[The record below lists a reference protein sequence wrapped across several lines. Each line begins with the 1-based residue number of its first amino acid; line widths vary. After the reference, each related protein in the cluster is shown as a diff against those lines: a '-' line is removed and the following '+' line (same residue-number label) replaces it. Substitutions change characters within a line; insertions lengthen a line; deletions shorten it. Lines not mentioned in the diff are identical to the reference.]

1 MIKTYLRET
10 SRTLVITCGR
20 CNRFTYSTAELYRT
34 RRIGR
39 VIKGGTRT
47 VIIPD
52 RERSPGGHA
61 HGAGAPA
68 DGQRTAPRLSDARVT
83 ARVDVS
89 VRYGAT

>member
-52 RERSPGGHA
+52 RERSGRPCPLPL
-61 HGAGAPA
+61 APA
-68 DGQRTAPRLSDARVT
+68 RPRTANGRRPASPMHESRPELM
-83 ARVDVS
+83 
-89 VRYGAT
+89 